1 MRHAALPAAALAAL
15 LAGCAS
21 SPRLAEGLP
30 SAAPRSIELAAV
42 PFHPQEDFQCGPA
55 ALATVLGASGVAV
68 APGALTP
75 QTFIPKRKGT
85 LQAELIGA
93 ARRYGRIAY
102 VLPEH
107 GDALVAELSEGRPVL
122 LLQNLGT
129 GFLPRWHYAVL
140 VGYDAEKNVAI
151 LRSGRQQRLE
161 MRWERFAAS
170 WHRAGRWAITA
181 LPPEAIPAH
190 ATADRYLESVIGLEA
205 AGRHEAAASAYDTAI
220 ARWPEE
226 PLFWLGRGNVAFA
239 GGDLEAAADKYLRAI
254 LLAPRDAAARNNLA
268 LTLAGAG
275 CPDEARR
282 QLERAA
288 EFAAGTPL
296 MDSVED
302 SRARI
307 RAQADAGGGC
317 RLADRAWPD

>member
-1 MRHAALPAAALAAL
+1 MRFAALPAAALAAL

-30 SAAPRSIELAAV
+30 PAAPRSIELASV

-55 ALATVLGASGVAV
+55 ALATVLGASGIDV
-68 APGALTP
+68 APATLAP
-75 QTFIPKRKGT
+75 QTFIPKRKGS

-93 ARRYGRIAY
+93 ARRHGRVAY
-102 VLPEH
+102 LLPGH

-129 GFLPRWHYAVL
+129 DLLPRWHYAVL
-140 VGYDAEKNVAI
+140 VGYDADRNVAT
-151 LRSGRQQRLE
+151 LRSGTRQRLE
-161 MRWERFAAS
+161 MRWQRFAAS
-170 WHRAGRWAITA
+170 WHRAGRWAIA
-181 LPPEAIPAH
+181 VLPPEAIPAH
-190 ATADRYLESVIGLEA
+190 ATPDRYLEAVAGLEA
-205 AGRHEAAASAYDTAI
+205 AGERRAAAAAYDTAI

-239 GGDLEAAADKYLRAI
+239 DGELEAAADKYLRAI
-254 LLAPRDAAARNNLA
+254 LLAPQDAAARNNLA

-275 CPDEARR
+275 CFDEARR

-288 EFAAGTPL
+288 AFAAGTPL
-296 MDSVED
+296 MKSVED
-302 SRARI
+302 SRDRI
-307 RAQADAGGGC
+307 QQLMPAGGSC

>member
-1 MRHAALPAAALAAL
+1 MRSAALPAAALAAL

-30 SAAPRSIELAAV
+30 PAAPRSIELVSV

-68 APGALTP
+68 EPAALAP
-75 QTFIPKRKGT
+75 QTFLPGRKGT

-93 ARRYGRIAY
+93 ARRHGRVAY
-102 VLPEH
+102 LLPQH
-107 GDALVAELSEGRPVL
+107 GDALVAELAEGRPVL

-129 GFLPRWHYAVL
+129 DFLPRWHYAVL

-151 LRSGRQQRLE
+151 LRSGRKQRLE
-161 MRWERFAAS
+161 MRWQRFAAS
-170 WHRAGRWAITA
+170 WHRAGRWAITV

-190 ATADRYLESVIGLEA
+190 ALPDSYLAAVAGLEA
-205 AGRHEAAASAYDTAI
+205 AGQLAAAASAYDTAI
-220 ARWPEE
+220 ARWPDE
-226 PLFWLGRGNVAFA
+226 PLFWLGRGN
-239 GGDLEAAADKYLRAI
+239 AAYAEGELDAAVDKYLRAI
-254 LLAPRDAAARNNLA
+254 QLAPRNAAARNNLA
-268 LTLAGAG
+268 LTLADAG
-275 CPDEARR
+275 CLDEARR
-282 QLERAA
+282 QLGRAA

-296 MDSVED
+296 MKSVED
-302 SRARI
+302 TGAAI
-307 RAQADAGGGC
+307 RWRADAGGGC